1 MPATPDSGGPGPR
14 KLDYRAPS
22 QHVPAGTGTFGM
34 ILFLIA
40 LFMLFAAAMLGY
52 VLIRLHGSKSP
63 APGTIQIPQ
72 SFWLSTALVVAASVT
87 IHLSEKNL
95 RRERLTS
102 FRRWLITT
110 LALAIG
116 FVLVQAPSM
125 VLLLHQHHTGMIQN
139 MPLYGFIFFLVLI
152 HALHVVGGIVAL
164 AITNAKAAQGRY
176 DHEHYLPVHHAAMYW
191 HFLDGVWL
199 TMFIT
204 FLALG

>member
-1 MPATPDSGGPGPR
+1 MPADPVSGGPGQLKPGF
-14 KLDYRAPS
+14 
-22 QHVPAGTGTFGM
+22 HTPASTGTFGM
-34 ILFLIA
+34 ILFLIS

-52 VLIRLHGSKSP
+52 ILIRTHGPRSP
-63 APGTIQIPQ
+63 ALGTIHVPQ
-72 SFWLSTALVVAASVT
+72 SLWLSTALVIGASVT
-87 IHLSEKNL
+87 IHFAQQSL
-95 RRERLTS
+95 RREHQPQ
-102 FRRWLITT
+102 FRRWLLIT

-125 VLLLHQHHTGMIQN
+125 TLLLAHHHTGMAEG
-139 MPLYGFIFFLVLI
+139 MPLYGFIFFLVLV

-164 AITNAKAAQGRY
+164 AITQTKASRGTY

-204 FLALG
+204 FMALG